1 MYENLVLLTILLQ
14 RGFTINFSEYKL
26 ENNVQF
32 FIIILIT
39 QDKSNNKNS
48 GTFFKSD
55 YINPFSN
62 SYFLLK
68 TSNSKHEKVKF
79 SKNSQRISEIKTLP
93 KRTSYFNEE
102 NNYRTVRDLTNKNNL
117 NIINTLLKIF
127 TLINDKSPLQ
137 TFTNNSSYL
146 DHFTSVDSIT
156 QLISGEITTI
166 ALVYFEKM

>member
-1 MYENLVLLTILLQ
+1 M
-14 RGFTINFSEYKL
+14 
-26 ENNVQF
+26 
-32 FIIILIT
+32 
-39 QDKSNNKNS
+39 
-48 GTFFKSD
+48 
-55 YINPFSN
+55 
-62 SYFLLK
+62 K